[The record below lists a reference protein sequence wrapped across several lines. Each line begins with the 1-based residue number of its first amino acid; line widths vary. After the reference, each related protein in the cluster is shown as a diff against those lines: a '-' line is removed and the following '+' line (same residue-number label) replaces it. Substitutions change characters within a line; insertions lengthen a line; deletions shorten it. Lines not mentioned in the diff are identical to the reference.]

1 MHGPLSEISL
11 VEVLQLLQRG
21 QRSGTLRV
29 TGPDPTAPR
38 TLWLRE
44 GVVVALEP
52 EASDAAVDEG
62 LIARALA
69 STDLEDGPLTVAASV
84 RDALRSRLASA
95 ALGAM
100 LHWSRG
106 RFDFSEG
113 PVPPGPLNVSPD
125 ALVLDVVES
134 EMRRVDLAGE
144 LDEFRAVPAFVP
156 AERLGVGE
164 VPTLDPLDWRLLD
177 AVDGIRNVAALAAA
191 LDEPLDAVAE
201 RVRSMQ
207 GAAILQLA
215 AAPADIALEARAAIE
230 AGRYN
235 DAAQLLR
242 TRVDAVPGDGEAW
255 RTLGLAEVG
264 AGRFDRAIGAWEAWR
279 AADPTRA
286 EEAASLTR
294 AAQTMVE
301 ALRDTR
307 D

>member
-21 QRSGTLRV
+21 RRSGTLRV

-38 TLWLRE
+38 TLWLRD

-52 EASDAAVDEG
+52 EASDAAVDAG
-62 LIARALA
+62 LVARALA
-69 STDLEDGPLTVAASV
+69 SEEAADGPETVPPAI
-84 RDALRSRLASA
+84 RDALRARLAST
-95 ALGAM
+95 ALGTM

-113 PVPPGPLNVSPD
+113 PVAPGPLGVSPD
-125 ALVLDVVES
+125 ALVFEVVES
-134 EMRRVDLAGE
+134 EMRRVDLAAE
-144 LDEFRAVPAFVP
+144 LDEFRAVPVFAP
-156 AERLGVGE
+156 DE
-164 VPTLDPLDWRLLD
+164 VIATGAIPTLEPLDWRLLD
-177 AVDGIRNVAALAAA
+177 AVDGVRNIAALAAA

-201 RVRSMQ
+201 RVRWLRA
-207 GAAILQLA
+207 AAILQLA
-215 AAPADIALEARAAIE
+215 AAPPDVALEARAALE
-230 AGRYN
+230 AGRY
-235 DAAQLLR
+235 DEAAALLR
-242 TRVDAVPGDGEAW
+242 ARVAAVPGDGEAW

-279 AADPTRA
+279 AAEPTRA

-301 ALRDTR
+301 ALRDGR

>member
-21 QRSGTLRV
+21 RRSGTLRV
-29 TGPDPTAPR
+29 TGPDPTTPR

-44 GVVVALEP
+44 GSVVALEP
-52 EASDAAVDEG
+52 EASDAAVDAG

-69 STDLEDGPLTVAASV
+69 NDQEEDGPASV
-84 RDALRSRLASA
+84 APAIRDALRARLASA
-95 ALGAM
+95 ALGTM

-113 PVPPGPLNVSPD
+113 PVGPGPLDVSPD

-134 EMRRVDLAGE
+134 EMRRVDLAAA
-144 LDEFRAVPAFVP
+144 LDEFRAIPAFVP
-156 AERLGVGE
+156 AEILAAGAI
-164 VPTLDPLDWRLLD
+164 PSLDPLDWRLLD
-177 AVDGIRNVAALAAA
+177 AVDGVRTVAALAAT

-201 RVRSMQ
+201 RIRSLQ
-207 GAAILQLA
+207 AATILHLVS
-215 AAPADIALEARAAIE
+215 APADVALEARAAIE
-230 AGRYN
+230 AGRY
-235 DAAQLLR
+235 DEAAALLR
-242 TRVDAVPGDGEAW
+242 IRVAAVPGDGEAW
-255 RTLGLAEVG
+255 RALGLAEVG

-279 AADPTRA
+279 AAEPARA
-286 EEAASLTR
+286 EEAASLSR

-301 ALRDTR
+301 ALRDGR